1 MKTLRRIGRT
11 VAMVVIATCAL
22 LSCSDSDDY
31 FNTPSW
37 IGGSC
42 YEELANDGNYTLFLQ
57 GADLS
62 GYTPIIN
69 GKSIVTVIAPNDD
82 AMREYLQTNYGTTDI
97 TQVPSEELKKL
108 IGFHILYYAFDKQK
122 LTNFRPVEG
131 DGATEEEKLV
141 NAGLYYKFRTHSQ
154 DPISVEQNVTDSA
167 SYPVSVYHLERY
179 LPVFSYLM
187 FQTKGIDAKTN
198 YEYFYPETGWKDDA
212 GFNIANAGV
221 NEYADIANN
230 GYIYKVDRVVK
241 PLETI
246 YTELKNDSKYSK
258 YLALYDQFSQ
268 YQKDDNLTLEYG
280 NGTDLYQHYHNKN
293 NSRLA
298 PIACEWPVTSYTQV
312 AALARQA
319 YSVFAPTNDA
329 LDNFFNDYWRLGG
342 YESLDSVASSSIQ
355 DLLLNSYTS
364 ENIVFPEEITKG
376 LVENPNN
383 DNMPI
388 RFDVNSVAQS
398 DRIMCVNGVLYGLGV
413 LTPPAKYIAVTGP
426 AYQYKKYSS
435 FLNMLSSSG
444 MVSTLSTDAVKYI
457 MLYPDNDQMM
467 ANGGY
472 HLETIN
478 GNETLVSTESP
489 RGVGSGLKSAYVYA
503 HIAAPV
509 DGNTVL
515 PTSGKKVY
523 RAMTSAFNLYWYVKD
538 GRITT
543 SIRHNELLKYDG
555 NTTTEDDVFSRFEPL
570 AYRGDVNGWSNGNA
584 YSYEKN
590 FFEGNYDQ
598 VTNSRF
604 IRTMW
609 SHRLDATTEFYAW
622 INLLD
627 KAGLVNRSAQTIVSS
642 VWTENCLMFVPVT
655 NRLEQAIVDGK
666 IPGVKAG
673 DVAVGEEGFIAACEV
688 TDEAALQAYL
698 KDYFIPLSTATISNY
713 PYIGWGED
721 TESTGGL
728 VTLNQTSSEQGV
740 QSVNLNI
747 YDDGSKLSV
756 ALAGSS
762 HRVDVTPDYD
772 YFPFV
777 FDDGPAHFID
787 GVLE

>member
-11 VAMVVIATCAL
+11 VALFAIVSCAL

-31 FNTPSW
+31 FDTPSW

-42 YEELANDGNYTLFLQ
+42 YEELAKDGNYTLFLQ
-57 GADLS
+57 GADRS
-62 GYTPIIN
+62 GFTPIIN

-97 TQVPSEELKKL
+97 SQVPDGDLKKL

-122 LTNFRPVEG
+122 FTNFRPVEG

-179 LPVFSYLM
+179 LPVFSYMM
-187 FQTKGIDAKTN
+187 FQTKGIDAKAN
-198 YEYFYPETGWKDDA
+198 YEYFYPETGWRDDA

-268 YQKDDNLTLEYG
+268 YLKDDNLTLEYG

-364 ENIVFPEEITKG
+364 QSIVFPEEITKG

-398 DRIMCVNGVLYGLGV
+398 DRIMCTNGVLYGLSV
-413 LTPPAKYIAVTGP
+413 LTPPAKYIAITGP

-457 MLYPDNDQMM
+457 MLYPDNDQMK

-472 HLETIN
+472 HLESIN

-489 RGVGSGLKSAYVYA
+489 RGVSSGVKSSYVYA

-543 SIRHNELLKYDG
+543 SIRHNELLKYEG

-627 KAGLVNRSAQTIVSS
+627 KAGLINRSAQTIVSS

-655 NRLEQAIVDGK
+655 NKLEQAIVDGK
-666 IPGVKAG
+666 VPGVKAG
-673 DVAVGEEGFIAACEV
+673 DVSVGTEGFIAACEV
-688 TDEAALQAYL
+688 TDEAALQSYL
-698 KDYFIPLSTATISNY
+698 KDYFVPLSTATISNY

-728 VTLNQTSSEQGV
+728 VTLNQRTSEQGV

-747 YDDGSKLSV
+747 YDNGNKLSV
-756 ALAGSS
+756 AIAGSS